1 MVFGPLNLP
10 LSAVSKAQTSQLF
23 ELTGAKARVICTKI
37 RNIFY
42 FGNIPTLMT
51 TDGEALGKRNH
62 FREVQTQPGRDRILE
77 GI

>member
-1 MVFGPLNLP
+1 
-10 LSAVSKAQTSQLF
+10 
-23 ELTGAKARVICTKI
+23 
-37 RNIFY
+37 
-42 FGNIPTLMT
+42 MT